1 MGFLR
6 RTEKKNIRGG
16 DNTENCRRKKK
27 KKRTSRGGE
36 RQGRGKDKAEEEI
49 TRSSIAKLM
58 SLPLAARLQSIFV
71 KARRQTGRRRRRRRR
86 RKQRRRIAR
95 GPSEICDF
103 L

>member
-49 TRSSIAKLM
+49 TRSSK
-58 SLPLAARLQSIFV
+58 SRPLAARLQSIFV
-71 KARRQTGRRRRRRRR
+71 KARRQTRRRRRRRRR
-86 RKQRRRIAR
+86 RKQRRRIAQ
-95 GPSEICDF
+95 GPSEIRDF

>member
-16 DNTENCRRKKK
+16 DNTENCTRKKK
-27 KKRTSRGGE
+27 KKKTSRGGE

-49 TRSSIAKLM
+49 TRASTAKLM
-58 SLPLAARLQSIFV
+58 SRPLAARLQSIFV
-71 KARRQTGRRRRRRRR
+71 KARRQTRRRRRRR
-86 RKQRRRIAR
+86 RKQRRRIVR
-95 GPSEICDF
+95 GPSEIRDF